1 MKEIHPMKAR
11 ATSFTMWARAALLVS
26 ALGLIACGPDDGA
39 EIEECDPP
47 GACSCEPGTERETSC
62 SCTGGSECV
71 IEGDSIEFHC
81 DGNAGCGMTCGTDCL
96 ITCPGTTSCDVVV
109 DEAAVIDCPGT
120 AECYVTC
127 LGSCTLSMAGAS
139 RSTLICDDPAADCA
153 MEGCS
158 ATDCGDGV
166 FTCRSDCPETP
177 VD

>member
-1 MKEIHPMKAR
+1 
-11 ATSFTMWARAALLVS
+11 
-26 ALGLIACGPDDGA
+26 
-39 EIEECDPP
+39 
-47 GACSCEPGTERETSC
+47 
-62 SCTGGSECV
+62 
-71 IEGDSIEFHC
+71 
-81 DGNAGCGMTCGTDCL
+81 
-96 ITCPGTTSCDVVV
+96 VVV